1 MQNSKLK
8 ELIKREQR
16 QDVKAY
22 LNTISLAEKNRL
34 ISRFYEDENFC
45 ILGTEA
51 EFEKYVHHMIL
62 GGYYL

>member
-16 QDVKAY
+16 QDVQAY
-22 LNTISLAEKNRL
+22 LSSINLTERDKL
-34 ISRFYEDENFC
+34 ISRFFEDENFC

-51 EFEKYVHHMIL
+51 EFERYVHHMIL

>member
-16 QDVKAY
+16 QDVQAY
-22 LNTISLAEKNRL
+22 LSSISLTERDKL
-34 ISRFYEDENFC
+34 ISRFFEDENFC

-51 EFEKYVHHMIL
+51 EFERYVHHMIL